1 MQNLR
6 TYLINFRLRDSIR
19 NILSISRYGN
29 QHMQYNKPWV
39 LVKGTSEEK
48 YEQQLGSLKFL
59 VGEIHKR
66 LSYTYS
72 LFYRRLSILSDG
84 VNPHLRNL
92 WGSAGKWCVK
102 EVWFTQLAWGTVLR
116 NEFDCLSVCN
126 HLNFFILKAEKWIPL
141 ANLFC
146 TISNTQNWTSCW
158 KTKSI
163 L

>member
-92 WGSAGKWCVK
+92 CGSAGKWCVK
-102 EVWFTQLAWGTVLR
+102 EVWFTQLAWGKPQYYEMNLIV
-116 NEFDCLSVCN
+116 CLSVTIWTF
-126 HLNFFILKAEKWIPL
+126 LSLKLKNESL
-141 ANLFC
+141 
-146 TISNTQNWTSCW
+146 
-158 KTKSI
+158 
-163 L
+163 